1 MESPSSAAPE
11 SSCKSS
17 GSSGFLPGTERVK
30 SASYLCHSGGVVTKR
45 MIIAAIVLWFSVA
58 FAFGQKQSPVDLS
71 GTWKLDRDRSKLA
84 VADRTRSDIVSIF
97 CSGST
102 VRMDFPHGDEP
113 SNTYIADGKEHQPGT
128 DRGSPLHLKAS
139 WRKGSL
145 VTEIIVRTPTAYIP
159 PFDPGDQGTASPWEP
174 VHTKDRWTLSS
185 DGRVLTREIDAP
197 KRILV
202 YDKQ

>member
-1 MESPSSAAPE
+1 
-11 SSCKSS
+11 
-17 GSSGFLPGTERVK
+17 
-30 SASYLCHSGGVVTKR
+30 
-45 MIIAAIVLWFSVA
+45 MIIAAIVLWFPAA
-58 FAFGQKQSPVDLS
+58 FAFAQKHIPVDLS
-71 GTWKLDRDRSKLA
+71 GTWKLDRGRSNL
-84 VADRTRSDIVSIF
+84 VAADKTRSDIVTIS

-113 SNTYIADGKEHQPGT
+113 SNTYIADGKDHQPGT
-128 DRGSPLHLKAS
+128 NRGSPLYLKAS

-159 PFDPGDQGTASPWEP
+159 PYDPGDRGTMSPWEP
-174 VHTKDRWTLSS
+174 VHTRDRWTLSS
-185 DGRVLTREIDAP
+185 DGRVLTRELDDP